1 MSIFKRGSV
10 YWYHFLFNGEHIQ
23 KSTKQG
29 NPRTARQIEAAHRT
43 ALAKGEVGIVER
55 KVSPTFSTL
64 ADRFIAYVKTRHENK
79 PQTVLFYSAKLSRL
93 REYAPVERARIDRI
107 DEGMIEGYVIA
118 RRASVGPA
126 TVNRELATLRR
137 MLRLAHEWRLIER
150 VPRIRLLTGE
160 RTRDFVLSRKQEAVY
175 LAGCRQPLQDIA
187 IFMLETGLRI
197 GETLDLEWRDVT
209 LKPVN
214 GARFGFIR
222 IREGKS
228 KNAKRII
235 PLTDRASSLLTTR
248 RKQTTDSAT
257 RKALKK
263 AAKGGCAEIE
273 ESRLDLVFGNGEGK
287 RYVST
292 SINHL
297 HRDACAP
304 KINGKRKPLFPAD
317 FVLHS
322 LRHTMLT
329 RLGES
334 GVDAF
339 TIMRIAGHSSIVVS
353 QRYIHPTPE
362 AVERAFERLQTFGK
376 GEDISSERQPP
387 ATVPATDGIPDAVSC

>member
-1 MSIFKRGSV
+1 MSIFKRGNV

-29 NPRTARQIEAAHRT
+29 NPRTARQIEAARRT
-43 ALAKGEVGIVER
+43 ALAKGEVGIEER
-55 KVSPTFSTL
+55 KTAPMFS
-64 ADRFIAYVKTRHENK
+64 AVAQRFLEHVEARHENK
-79 PQTVLFYSAKLSRL
+79 PQTVQFYAAKLNRL
-93 REYAPVERARIDRI
+93 LEYQPFAGARIDRI
-107 DEGMIEGYVIA
+107 DEGIIEGYVVA

-137 MLRLAHEWRLIER
+137 MLRLAHEWREIQR

-160 RTRDFVLSRKQEAVY
+160 RVRDFVLSRKQEEIY
-175 LAGCRQPLQDIA
+175 LAACPQPLNDIA
-187 IFMLETGLRI
+187 VLMLESGLRI
-197 GETLDLEWRDVT
+197 GEALHLEWSDVT
-209 LKPVN
+209 LVPVN
-214 GARFGFIR
+214 GARFGFLR
-222 IREGKS
+222 VREGKS
-228 KNAKRII
+228 KNARRII
-235 PLTDRASSLLTTR
+235 PLTDRAAAMLSIR
-248 RKQTTDSAT
+248 
-257 RKALKK
+257 LK
-263 AAKGGCAEIE
+263 
-273 ESRLDLVFGNGEGK
+273 SRASQYVFANRDGK
-287 RYVST
+287 PYLGT

-304 KINGKRKPLFPAD
+304 KIDGKRQVLFPAD

-362 AVERAFERLQTFGK
+362 AVERAFERLQLSGDFAVIEPK
-376 GEDISSERQPP
+376 RLPP
-387 ATVPATDGIPDAVSC
+387 ATVSATLEGKAAVSH